1 MGLAFF
7 YLCFKPYSPF
17 FQLLKLSFSS
27 SASQA
32 QLLQFTSRMQLI
44 LVLFIQLISNN
55 SKLRFS
61 PATTAF
67 SSQNGAPRQLT

>member
-1 MGLAFF
+1 
-7 YLCFKPYSPF
+7 
-17 FQLLKLSFSS
+17 
-27 SASQA
+27 
-32 QLLQFTSRMQLI
+32 MQLI